1 MMTLHARP
9 IDPQLPLSLLF
20 LAVAEG
26 ARQEIQRYRAAEAER
41 EEAYEFE
48 RAMEEP
54 ERWDGLL

>member
-1 MMTLHARP
+1 MMTMHSRG

-26 ARQEIQRYRAAEAER
+26 ARQEIHRMRAADAER
-41 EEAYEFE
+41 EERAEFE

-54 ERWDGLL
+54 ERWDGLF